1 MNERMGCWRAEKS
14 KRSQCKELNN
24 KPLRMSS
31 CRGSGYYVR
40 GWEKKVDIVVE
51 FIDDDS
57 LGLCK
62 YPDLA
67 DDINKRLNRKHTQ
80 QIY

>member
-1 MNERMGCWRAEKS
+1 M
-14 KRSQCKELNN
+14 
-24 KPLRMSS
+24 
-31 CRGSGYYVR
+31 R

-80 QIY
+80 QIYLVARR